1 MNIQELIENLKNVLD
16 NTQYTMLEV
25 AHRIY
30 EMADP
35 ASEIKKN
42 IRNLAPQIFE
52 HIYKIIVYSKY
63 PKYEKTAHHWS
74 AEISGALVKFC
85 RKLVKGK
92 NKPLSVDDIMNTLIS
107 KYVNVGELQ
116 DIIFDCQQ
124 QYSDVNVTQVDFEDV
139 YKRILQTLPKLIQYV
154 QNTINPD
161 VNKIEE
167 IVREYAL

>member
-1 MNIQELIENLKNVLD
+1 MDIQELIGKLKNVLD
-16 NTQYTMLEV
+16 NTQYTMYELGDKL
-25 AHRIY
+25 Y

-52 HIYKIIVYSKY
+52 HTYKIIVYSKY
-63 PKYEKTAHHWS
+63 PKYEKTAHHWA

-92 NKPLSVDDIMNTLIS
+92 NKPLSVVDIVNTLIS
-107 KYVNVGELQ
+107 KYVDVGELQ

-124 QYSDVNVTQVDFEDV
+124 QYSDVDVRGLDFETV
-139 YKRILQTLPKLIQYV
+139 YKRIIQTLPKLIQYV
-154 QNTINPD
+154 QSTINPD

-167 IVREYAL
+167 IIKEQVV

>member
-25 AHRIY
+25 ADKIY

-52 HIYKIIVYSKY
+52 HLYKIIVYSKY

-74 AEISGALVKFC
+74 AEIRAALVKFC
-85 RKLVKGK
+85 YTLVKGK
-92 NKPLSVDDIMNTLIS
+92 NKPLNTQQIMDSLIS
-107 KYVNVGELQ
+107 KFVNSMEMLY
-116 DIIFDCQQ
+116 IKYDCQA
-124 QYSDVNVTQVDFEDV
+124 QYSDVDTENVDIDIIYE
-139 YKRILQTLPKLIQYV
+139 KIIKILPQLIDYIKS
-154 QNTINPD
+154 TKNPN

-167 IVREYAL
+167 IVKEYAL